1 MATPKPE
8 RQVDGYP
15 GEDTDGSAG
24 SAARN
29 SPAPPLLPPDDLVT
43 DAAAAPILMS
53 MSGSPRT
60 AQSPPPAPPP
70 PAAARS
76 GLRDVTVVD
85 RLAKAVTEFF
95 GGVPDLELGAERGAG
110 QRPWVGKVW
119 CCPRYAGSG
128 KVDEL
133 LAGEY
138 VAAAISKYRKE
149 EIKEC
154 LLLLPAAFTSPWFSA
169 CLLFPYGIARTTVRQ
184 GVTGEAARMADVLV
198 YIGPRVREFVAT
210 FDPLLYIPGNSIWA
224 YRP

>member
-1 MATPKPE
+1 MATPKTE
-8 RQVDGYP
+8 RQVNVTELDMYS
-15 GEDTDGSAG
+15 GEDMDGSAG

-29 SPAPPLLPPDDLVT
+29 SPAPALAAPDDLVA

-60 AQSPPPAPPP
+60 AQSPPPP
-70 PAAARS
+70 ARS
-76 GLRDVTVVD
+76 GLRDLTVVD
-85 RLAKAVTEFF
+85 RLAKAVAEFF
-95 GGVPDLELGAERGAG
+95 GGAPDLELGAERGAG
-110 QRPWVGKVW
+110 QRPWFGKVW

-169 CLLFPYGIARTTVRQ
+169 CLLFPYGISRTAVRQ
-184 GVTGEAARMADVLV
+184 GFTGDAARMADVLV
-198 YIGPRVREFVAT
+198 YIGPRVREFVGT
-210 FDPLLYIPGNSIWA
+210 FDSLFYIPGNSIWA